1 MTNDTWHEEH
11 LLRPLLPQDLT
22 YMIWNTRA
30 VFVPVLLKLVGV
42 WEVKEQKKKKKTY
55 KLTHFSP
62 LYLYSKLFDVFLL
75 WITLK
80 SVV

>member
-42 WEVKEQKKKKKTY
+42 WEVKEQKKKKKLTSSHIFPLSTY
-55 KLTHFSP
+55 ILNYLT
-62 LYLYSKLFDVFLL
+62 YSCCE
-75 WITLK
+75 
-80 SVV
+80 SR